1 MPEDSDAYLH
11 RVARAGRFGT
21 KGLAI
26 TFVSDEEDAE
36 TLNKVQDRFDVTIP
50 ELPAQID
57 VSTYITT
64 SSIYRRLTIIFNFS
78 RFLYLKSTTTSSIY
92 RRPTLIFNFS
102 CFLYYF
108 FGLNMAKDEWVSFD
122 SELKVDRDQMKVPD
136 PLNTLNEVPLEEDK
150 PVPVPSPLPEKVLP
164 PVIDVTQQEQSK
176 SRRQS
181 VDSGFKSGEVEAQP
195 ISEQFLEMN

>member
-57 VSTYITT
+57 VSTYIEKYHHVIHLPT
-64 SSIYRRLTIIFNFS
+64 S
-78 RFLYLKSTTTSSIY
+78 
-92 RRPTLIFNFS
+92 
-102 CFLYYF
+102 
-108 FGLNMAKDEWVSFD
+108 D
-122 SELKVDRDQMKVPD
+122 VD
-136 PLNTLNEVPLEEDK
+136 
-150 PVPVPSPLPEKVLP
+150 
-164 PVIDVTQQEQSK
+164 
-176 SRRQS
+176 
-181 VDSGFKSGEVEAQP
+181 F
-195 ISEQFLEMN
+195 